1 MSEPTPTEPAEAPVI
16 SQALLDLLV
25 CPLDKA
31 RLELVESSL
40 VCTTCGR
47 VYPIENGIPNMLV
60 DTEP

>member
-1 MSEPTPTEPAEAPVI
+1 MNQSTPTERDDARVI

-31 RLELVESSL
+31 PLELVESTL

-47 VYPIENGIPNMLV
+47 SYPIENGIPNMLI
-60 DTEP
+60 DPEQ